1 MNLENTITAPE
12 SPAGNWQEKG
22 LVYDD
27 GSTTARSPQQIL
39 QSALT
44 ALREGN
50 VSEVLE
56 LFADHFTFND
66 HLLTLQFTDKRHLRE
81 FFEKSRE
88 LFPDTALEIVS
99 LFGEA
104 CGYADCA
111 LRCQQL
117 PIPGF
122 PVWRNDRARREGKNR
137 PMDGLPRPRFIAP
150 DESGSVLYKGDLTLP
165 SAVRFRNCETA
176 EHSPVS
182 RNFLAL

>member
-104 CGYADCA
+104 DHAVAQWKLAATQIVPCGASSY
-111 LRCQQL
+111 Q
-117 PIPGF
+117 F
-122 PVWRNDRARREGKNR
+122 PVSLFGATIVRVEKERIVQWTDYHDQGSSRR
-137 PMDGLPRPRFIAP
+137 MSLAAFFT
-150 DESGSVLYKGDLTLP
+150 KGI
-165 SAVRFRNCETA
+165 
-176 EHSPVS
+176 
-182 RNFLAL
+182 